1 MKFSIFQG
9 SRQGPRPYN
18 QDRLAYA
25 YNRQAILL
33 VLADGM
39 GGHQHGEVAADIAV
53 KSLIAAFEQQ
63 AQPAIRQPA
72 QFLQDSI
79 LQVHAS
85 IERLRHS
92 QGWTES
98 PRTTVVVGLIQHQT
112 LFCAHVGDS
121 RLYLYRHGLVK
132 FQTRDHSVVQSLLR
146 EGKIRVEQVAHH
158 PHRNKIYNCV
168 GGEKTPNVE
177 LSEPMPMRQ
186 GDVLLLCSDGVWGTL
201 PEVQMAHTMLASNI
215 GEAVTALLDQAEQAS
230 LRGGDNMSAIG
241 LQWGEHAS
249 TPFAIST
256 LDLPADLTT
265 RMMSGDGK
273 SVVPDLTED
282 EIERA
287 IQEIQQALHKS
298 MQTIKPQE
306 S

>member
-39 GGHQHGEVAADIAV
+39 GGHQHGEIAAEMAV

-63 AQPAIRQPA
+63 AQPYIKQPA
-72 QFLQDSI
+72 QFLQQCI
-79 LQVHAS
+79 QQVHVS
-85 IERLRHS
+85 IERFRQS
-92 QGWTES
+92 QQLSES

-121 RLYLYRHGLVK
+121 RLYVYRHGLVK

-146 EGKIRVEQVAHH
+146 EGKIRVEQIATH

-168 GGEKTPNVE
+168 GGEKPPNVE
-177 LSEPMPMRQ
+177 LSDPLPLRQ
-186 GDVLLLCSDGVWGTL
+186 GDVLLLCSDGVWSTV
-201 PEVQMAHTMLASNI
+201 PELNMAQTMLAGNI
-215 GEAVTALLDQAEQAS
+215 GEAVNGLLNQAELANQ
-230 LRGGDNMSAIG
+230 RGGDNMSVIG
-241 LQWGEHAS
+241 LQWGERDQ

-265 RMMSGDGK
+265 RMMHHDGK
-273 SVVPDLTED
+273 TAVPDLTED

-287 IQEIQQALHKS
+287 IQEIQQALQKS
-298 MQTIKPQE
+298 MQPIKPQE